1 MSEPTGPV
9 LNATAMVAA
18 LRPGGPPDKPVRHQ
32 AILLLWAIGRA
43 ARNEKRLVTW
53 KTARPELIDLLS
65 RFGHPDNRPTP
76 EYPFVALARTEWWD
90 LAGARTAPPAAHSSR
105 TLTWLTTHNPQGGLT
120 LSLRLRILEDTAGR
134 DRIVRALL
142 NRFFSG
148 EQPDELLTAVG
159 LPVPV
164 QPTAQLAW
172 TWDEL
177 VLACSLLA
185 RNAWHELPAT
195 DSRVVEL
202 SHFLKLLPIH
212 PLDLRGPRF
221 RNANSVRRKMADIAT
236 QHPDSRRQKTN
247 GNKLDKQVLD
257 AFLVNEERMHLYAA
271 ELRRSVLAG
280 ELLDLPPETETD
292 DGAQEGGLLERR
304 SRVRERD
311 PALRAQKILDARTKR
326 GHIACEVC
334 SFDFERVY
342 GDRGAGYVECH
353 HAVPLHVSGPTT
365 TYLDDLILLCA
376 NCHRMIHRFK
386 PWLTPDELRTMV
398 EARIG

>member
-1 MSEPTGPV
+1 MSEQTGSV

-18 LRPGGPPDKPVRHQ
+18 LRPGGPPDQPVRHQ
-32 AILLLWAIGRA
+32 GILLLWAIGRA
-43 ARNEKRLVTW
+43 VRNETRLVPW
-53 KTARPELIDLLS
+53 KTARPELIDLLT

-90 LAGARTAPPAAHSSR
+90 LAGARTAAPAAHGSP
-105 TLTWLTTHNPQGGLT
+105 TLTWLTTNNPRGGLT
-120 LSLRLRILEDTAGR
+120 RSIHLRVIEDTAAR

-159 LPVPV
+159 LPVPAE
-164 QPTAQLAW
+164 PTTQLAW

-177 VLACSLLA
+177 VSACSLLA

-195 DSRVVEL
+195 DARVVEL
-202 SHFLKLLPIH
+202 SRFLKLLPIH

-221 RNANSVRRKMADIAT
+221 RSANSVRRKMADIAT
-236 QHPDSRRQKTN
+236 RHPDSRRQKTN
-247 GNKLDKQVLD
+247 GSKLDKQVLD
-257 AFLVNEERMHLYAA
+257 AFLANEDRMHQYAA

-280 ELLDLPPETETD
+280 ELTDLPTDAETD
-292 DGAQEGGLLERR
+292 DGVQEGGLLERR
-304 SRVRERD
+304 STARERD
-311 PALRAQKILDARTKR
+311 PKLRARKIRDARTKR

-334 SFDFERVY
+334 AFDFERVY
-342 GDRGAGYVECH
+342 GDRGAGYAECH
-353 HAVPLHVSGPTT
+353 HVVPLHVSGPTIT
-365 TYLDDLILLCA
+365 RLDDLILLCA
-376 NCHRMIHRFK
+376 NCHRMIHRFT